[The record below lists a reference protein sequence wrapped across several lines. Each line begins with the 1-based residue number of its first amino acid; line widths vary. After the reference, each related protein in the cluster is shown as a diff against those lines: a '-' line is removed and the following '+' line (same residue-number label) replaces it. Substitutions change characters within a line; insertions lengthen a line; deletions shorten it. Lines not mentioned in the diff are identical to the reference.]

1 MNIRH
6 WQYAWA
12 AVVLLAF
19 CLTLLFETGI
29 LPEGICAGY
38 DSVQYACDCLTLAL
52 TLGGIYVGMKMGRS
66 HGVRLLCFGR
76 PLILSLMVYYLFM
89 SATTLACAAA
99 IGVAMVLQ
107 WPRAHTPQI

>member
-52 TLGGIYVGMKMGRS
+52 TLGGIYVGMKMGRR
-66 HGVRLLCFGR
+66 HGIRLLCFL

>member
-19 CLTLLFETGI
+19 CLILLFETGI

-66 HGVRLLCFGR
+66 HGIRLCFGL